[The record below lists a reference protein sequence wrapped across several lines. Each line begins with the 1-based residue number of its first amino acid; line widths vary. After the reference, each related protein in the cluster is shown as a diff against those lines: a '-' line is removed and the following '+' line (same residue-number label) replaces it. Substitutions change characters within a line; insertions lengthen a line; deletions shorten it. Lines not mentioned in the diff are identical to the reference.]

1 MLLFALVWLSCV
13 WFGSWALN
21 PNNATRMYAGM
32 ALVERGDARIDA
44 YQELTIDKAEFDGHV
59 YMDKAPGMT
68 LLSLPA
74 MALAD
79 KIGPPIEYIPPTLYD
94 AQFEHLM
101 TIRLRLAVAMV
112 SAVITALAALAM
124 HDLGLRLTGSASG
137 ALVASLGYALGT
149 PVWGWSTTL
158 FGHAPVAGL
167 FVIAVWALWR
177 AGEGQSIRLAAIG
190 GAALGL
196 AVLIEFEAV
205 LAGSAIAVWGA
216 LRLWRVDRRAVAV
229 AAAVGLVTLLVPF
242 MAYNMI
248 AFGTPFRL
256 GYQGVVGFAGM
267 DEGLFGLTSPKPMV
281 LLKLLVGMR
290 RGLLWVAPVLVPALA
305 GLWLLGRKRRGL
317 AVTLAVGALTV
328 LLVNSAYVY
337 WDGGHS
343 TGPRHSVPAIGLIA
357 IGLAPFWASLRHAW
371 ERAATIGVLL
381 VSVAIN
387 LMIAAANI
395 TVPDNYRFPLI
406 DPILADWEAGQL
418 RTLPS
423 DFLGWGPMAGVQTYL
438 ATVVVLALL
447 LMRVRRT
454 AQYQLNIPSDAYRL
468 GGCQGTSRNSNW

>member
-1 MLLFALVWLSCV
+1 MARTRLLLFALVWLSCV

-32 ALVERGDARIDA
+32 TLVERGDARIDA
-44 YQELTIDKAEFDGHV
+44 YRALTIDEAEFDGHF
-59 YMDKAPGMT
+59 YMDKASGMT

-79 KIGPPIEYIPPTLYD
+79 KIGPPIEYIPPTIYD
-94 AQFEHLM
+94 ARFEHLM
-101 TIRLRLAVAMV
+101 TVRLRLAVAMV
-112 SAVITALAALAM
+112 SAVIAALAALAM
-124 HDLGLRLTGSASG
+124 HDLGLRLTGSAGG
-137 ALVASLGYALGT
+137 ALVAGLGFALGT

-177 AGEGQSIRLAAIG
+177 AGEGNAMRFAAIG

-196 AVLIEFEAV
+196 AVLIEFEAA
-205 LAGSAIAVWGA
+205 LAGSVIAIWGA
-216 LRLWRVDRRAVAV
+216 LRLWRADRRAVAAAV
-229 AAAVGLVTLLVPF
+229 AAGLVTLLVPF
-242 MAYNMI
+242 TTYNMI

-256 GYQGVVGFAGM
+256 GYQGVVGFTGM
-267 DEGLFGLTSPKPMV
+267 DQGLFGLTSPKPIV
-281 LLKLLVGMR
+281 LLKLLVGLR
-290 RGLLWVAPVLVPALA
+290 RGLVWVAPALA
-305 GLWLLGRKRRGL
+305 PAAVGLWLLGRKHRGL
-317 AVTLAVGALTV
+317 AVMLAMAALTV

-371 ERAATIGVLL
+371 ERAVTVGLL
-381 VSVAIN
+381 LISMVIN
-387 LMIAAANI
+387 LMIAAANV
-395 TVPDNYRFPLI
+395 TTPDTYRFPLA
-406 DPILADWEAGQL
+406 DPVLTAWKAGEL

-423 DFLGWGPMAGVQTYL
+423 DFLGWSPGTGAALYVAVAIIL
-438 ATVVVLALL
+438 IALL
-447 LMRVRRT
+447 SRSPTASDRRHR
-454 AQYQLNIPSDAYRL
+454 QS
-468 GGCQGTSRNSNW
+468 GVSRKLH

>member
-1 MLLFALVWLSCV
+1 MARTRLLLFALVWLSCA

-21 PNNATRMYAGM
+21 PNNATRMFAGM
-32 ALVERGDARIDA
+32 ALVERGDARIDD
-44 YQELTIDKAEFDGHV
+44 YQALTIDKAEFGGHF

-68 LLSLPA
+68 LLALPA

-79 KIGPPIEYIPPTLYD
+79 RVGPPLEYIPPTIYD
-94 AQFEHLM
+94 ASFEYYM
-101 TIRLRLAVAMV
+101 TMRLRLAVAMV

-124 HDLGLRLTGSASG
+124 HDLSLRLTGSASG
-137 ALVASLGYALGT
+137 ALVASLGFALGT

-177 AGEGQSIRLAAIG
+177 AGERHAMRFAAIG

-196 AVLIEFEAV
+196 AVLIEFEAA
-205 LAGSAIAVWGA
+205 LAGSVIAIWGA
-216 LRLWRVDRRAVAV
+216 LRLWRADRRALL
-229 AAAVGLVTLLVPF
+229 AAAGAGAATLLIPF
-242 MAYNMI
+242 VAYNMI

-256 GYQGVVGFAGM
+256 GYSGVVGFAGM
-267 DEGLFGLTSPKPMV
+267 DQGLFGLTSPKPIV
-281 LLKLLVGMR
+281 LAKILVGMR
-290 RGLLWVAPVLVPALA
+290 RGLLWVAPVLVPAIV
-305 GLWLLGRKRRGL
+305 GLWLLVRKHRGL
-317 AVTLAVGALTV
+317 AIMLAAAALTV

-357 IGLAPFWASLRHAW
+357 IGLAPFWASLRFAW
-371 ERAATIGVLL
+371 ERVVTVGMLL
-381 VSVAIN
+381 VSMVIN

-395 TVPDNYRFPLI
+395 TTPDSYRFPLA
-406 DPILADWEAGQL
+406 DPILADWRMGVL

-423 DFLGWGPMAGVQTYL
+423 DFLGWSPMAGVGMFL
-438 ATVVVLALL
+438 VVALALL
-447 LMRVRRT
+447 AAALAR
-454 AQYQLNIPSDAYRL
+454 QPIKH
-468 GGCQGTSRNSNW
+468 

>member
-1 MLLFALVWLSCV
+1 MARTRLLLFALVWLSCV

-21 PNNATRMYAGM
+21 PNNATRIYAGV
-32 ALVERGDARIDA
+32 ALVERGDARIDQ
-44 YQELTIDKAEFDGHV
+44 YQALTIDKAEFGGHF

-74 MALAD
+74 MAIAD
-79 KIGPPIEYIPPTLYD
+79 HVGRPLEYVPPMLYD
-94 AQFEHLM
+94 SVFEHYM
-101 TIRLRLAVAMV
+101 TVRLRLAVALG

-137 ALVASLGYALGT
+137 ALVASLGFALGT

-177 AGEGQSIRLAAIG
+177 AGEGRTMRFAAIG

-196 AVLIEFEAV
+196 AVLIEFEAA
-205 LAGSAIAVWGA
+205 LAGSVIAIWGA
-216 LRLWRVDRRAVAV
+216 LRLWRADRRAVLV
-229 AAAVGLVTLLVPF
+229 AAAAGLVTLLVPF
-242 MAYNMI
+242 MTYNVI

-281 LLKLLVGMR
+281 LLKLLVGLR
-290 RGLLWVAPVLVPALA
+290 RGLLWVAPVLVPAFV
-305 GLWLLGRKRRGL
+305 GLWLLGRRHRGL
-317 AVTLAVGALTV
+317 AIMLVVAALTV

-357 IGLAPFWASLRHAW
+357 IGLAPFWASLRFVW
-371 ERAATIGVLL
+371 ERAVTVALL
-381 VSVAIN
+381 LLSTVIN

-395 TVPDNYRFPLI
+395 TTPDTYRFPLA
-406 DPILADWEAGQL
+406 DPILTAWKAGAL

-423 DFLGWGPMAGVQTYL
+423 DFLGWSPIPGVEIYL
-438 ATVVVLALL
+438 TAAVALALL
-447 LMRVRRT
+447 LAR
-454 AQYQLNIPSDAYRL
+454 QLRL
-468 GGCQGTSRNSNW
+468 SR

>member
-1 MLLFALVWLSCV
+1 MARTRLLLFALVWLSCV

-21 PNNATRMYAGM
+21 PNNATRMYASM

-44 YQELTIDKAEFDGHV
+44 YQALTIDKAEFDGHV

-94 AQFEHLM
+94 ARFEHLM

-137 ALVASLGYALGT
+137 ALVASLGFALGT

-167 FVIAVWALWR
+167 FVIAAWALWR
-177 AGEGQSIRLAAIG
+177 SGEGQSIRLAAIG

-205 LAGSAIAVWGA
+205 LAGSVIAIWGA
-216 LRLWRVDRRAVAV
+216 LRLWRADRRAVGV
-229 AAAVGLVTLLVPF
+229 AATAGLVTLLVPF
-242 MAYNMI
+242 MTYNLI

-281 LLKLLVGMR
+281 LLKILVGMR
-290 RGLLWVAPVLVPALA
+290 RGLIWVAPVLVPAGI
-305 GLWLLGRKRRGL
+305 GLWLLGRKHRGL
-317 AVTLAVGALTV
+317 ALILATAALTV

-357 IGLAPFWASLRHAW
+357 IGLAPFWARLRFAW
-371 ERAATIGVLL
+371 ERAMTVGVLL

-395 TVPDNYRFPLI
+395 TAPDSYPFPLA
-406 DPILADWEAGQL
+406 DPILGDWRTGML

-423 DFLGWGPMAGVQTYL
+423 DFLGWSPTAGAGVYL
-438 ATVVVLALL
+438 LVALPLVALL
-447 LMRVRRT
+447 LVLRRDR
-454 AQYQLNIPSDAYRL
+454 IPSAA
-468 GGCQGTSRNSNW
+468 

>member
-1 MLLFALVWLSCV
+1 MARTRLLLFALVWLSCV

-21 PNNATRMYAGM
+21 PNNATRMFAGM
-32 ALVERGDARIDA
+32 ALVERGDARIDD
-44 YQELTIDKAEFDGHV
+44 YQALTIDKAEFGGHF

-79 KIGPPIEYIPPTLYD
+79 HVGPPLEYVPPTIYD
-94 AQFEHLM
+94 ASFEQYM
-101 TIRLRLAVAMV
+101 TVRLRLAVALV
-112 SAVITALAALAM
+112 GAVITALAALAM
-124 HDLGLRLTGSASG
+124 HNLGYRLTGSASG
-137 ALVASLGYALGT
+137 ALVASLGFALGT

-177 AGEGQSIRLAAIG
+177 AGEGQAIRFAVIG

-196 AVLIEFEAV
+196 AVLIEFEAA
-205 LAGSAIAVWGA
+205 LAGSVIAIWGA
-216 LRLWRVDRRAVAV
+216 LRLWRADRRAVA
-229 AAAVGLVTLLVPF
+229 AAAAAGLVTLLVPF
-242 MAYNMI
+242 MAYNLI
-248 AFGTPFRL
+248 AFDTPFRL
-256 GYQGVVGFAGM
+256 GYQGVVGFTGM

-281 LLKLLVGMR
+281 LLKVLVGMR
-290 RGLLWVAPVLVPALA
+290 RGLLWVAPVLIPAFI
-305 GLWLLGRKRRGL
+305 GLWLLARKHRGL
-317 AVTLAVGALTV
+317 ALMLGAAALTV

-357 IGLAPFWASLRHAW
+357 VGLAPFWASLRHFW
-371 ERAATIGVLL
+371 ERSLTTALLL
-381 VSVAIN
+381 VSVIIN

-395 TVPDNYRFPLI
+395 TTPDTYRFPLA
-406 DPILADWEAGQL
+406 DPILTSWKAGAL

-423 DFLGWGPMAGVQTYL
+423 DFLGWSAIAGVGAYL
-438 ATVVVLALL
+438 VLL
-447 LMRVRRT
+447 LLPAGLLLAQRPNKRNGRRT
-454 AQYQLNIPSDAYRL
+454 DTKARL
-468 GGCQGTSRNSNW
+468 VG

>member
-1 MLLFALVWLSCV
+1 LLLFALVWLSCV

-44 YQELTIDKAEFDGHV
+44 YQALTIDKAEFDGHV

-79 KIGPPIEYIPPTLYD
+79 RIGPPIEYIPPTLYD
-94 AQFEHLM
+94 ARFEHLM

-137 ALVASLGYALGT
+137 ALVASLGFALGT

-177 AGEGQSIRLAAIG
+177 AGEGRAMRFATIG

-205 LAGSAIAVWGA
+205 LAGSVIAIWGA
-216 LRLWRVDRRAVAV
+216 LRLWRADRRAVAV
-229 AAAVGLVTLLVPF
+229 AATAGLVTLLVPF
-242 MAYNMI
+242 MTYNLI

-281 LLKLLVGMR
+281 LLKILVGMR
-290 RGLLWVAPVLVPALA
+290 RGLIWVAPVLVPAGI
-305 GLWLLGRKRRGL
+305 GLWLLGRKHRGL
-317 AVTLAVGALTV
+317 ALILATAALTV

-357 IGLAPFWASLRHAW
+357 IGLAPFWARLRFAW
-371 ERAATIGVLL
+371 ERAMTVGVLL

-395 TVPDNYRFPLI
+395 TAPDSYPFPLA
-406 DPILADWEAGQL
+406 DPILGDWRTGML

-423 DFLGWGPMAGVQTYL
+423 DFLGWSPTAGAGVYL
-438 ATVVVLALL
+438 LVALPLVALL
-447 LMRVRRT
+447 LVFRRDR
-454 AQYQLNIPSDAYRL
+454 IPSAA
-468 GGCQGTSRNSNW
+468 

>member
-1 MLLFALVWLSCV
+1 MARTRLLLFALVWLSCV

-21 PNNATRMYAGM
+21 PNNATRIYAGM
-32 ALVERGDARIDA
+32 ALVERGDARIDQ
-44 YQELTIDKAEFDGHV
+44 YQALTIDKAEFGGHF

-74 MALAD
+74 MAIAD
-79 KIGPPIEYIPPTLYD
+79 HVGRPLEYVPPTLYD
-94 AQFEHLM
+94 ATFEHYM
-101 TIRLRLAVAMV
+101 TVRVRLAVALA

-137 ALVASLGYALGT
+137 ALVASLGFALGT

-177 AGEGQSIRLAAIG
+177 AGEGQTMRFAAIG

-196 AVLIEFEAV
+196 AVLIEFEAA
-205 LAGSAIAVWGA
+205 LAGSVIAIWGA
-216 LRLWRVDRRAVAV
+216 LRLWRADRRAVA
-229 AAAVGLVTLLVPF
+229 AAAVAGLVTLLVPF
-242 MAYNMI
+242 WTYNMI
-248 AFGTPFRL
+248 AFGTLFRL

-281 LLKLLVGMR
+281 LLKILVGMR
-290 RGLLWVAPVLVPALA
+290 RGLLWVAPVLIPAFI
-305 GLWLLGRKRRGL
+305 GLWLLGRRHRGL
-317 AVTLAVGALTV
+317 AIMLAAAALTV

-357 IGLAPFWASLRHAW
+357 IGLAPFWASLRLAW
-371 ERAATIGVLL
+371 ERAVTVALL
-381 VSVAIN
+381 LLSTVIN

-395 TVPDNYRFPLI
+395 TTPDTYRFPLA
-406 DPILADWEAGQL
+406 DPILTAWKAGAL

-423 DFLGWGPMAGVQTYL
+423 DFLGWSPIPGVEIYL
-438 ATVVVLALL
+438 TAAVALAFLL
-447 LMRVRRT
+447 AR
-454 AQYQLNIPSDAYRL
+454 QLRL
-468 GGCQGTSRNSNW
+468 SR

>member
-1 MLLFALVWLSCV
+1 MTRTRLLLFALVWLSCV

-21 PNNATRMYAGM
+21 PNNATRIYAGM

-44 YQELTIDKAEFDGHV
+44 YQALTIDEAEFDGHF

-74 MALAD
+74 MAIAD
-79 KIGPPIEYIPPTLYD
+79 HVGPPLEYVPPTIYD
-94 AQFEHLM
+94 ALFEHYM
-101 TIRLRLAVAMV
+101 TLRLRLAVAMV

-137 ALVASLGYALGT
+137 ALVASLGFALGT

-177 AGEGQSIRLAAIG
+177 AGEGPAMRFAAIG

-196 AVLIEFEAV
+196 AVLIEFEAA
-205 LAGSAIAVWGA
+205 LAGSVIAIWGA
-216 LRLWRVDRRAVAV
+216 LRLWRTDRRAVLP
-229 AAAVGLVTLLVPF
+229 AAGAGLVTLLVPF
-242 MAYNMI
+242 MTYNTI

-256 GYQGVVGFAGM
+256 GYSGVVGFAGM
-267 DEGLFGLTSPKPMV
+267 TQGLFGLTSPKLIV
-281 LLKLLVGMR
+281 LFKILIGMR
-290 RGLLWVAPVLVPALA
+290 RGLLWVAPVLIPATV
-305 GLWLLGRKRRGL
+305 GLWLLGRQHRGL
-317 AVTLAVGALTV
+317 AIMLAAAALTV

-343 TGPRHSVPAIGLIA
+343 TGPRHSIPAIGLIA
-357 IGLAPFWASLRHAW
+357 IGLAPFWASLRSAW
-371 ERAATIGVLL
+371 ERTATVALLL
-381 VSVAIN
+381 VSVVIN

-395 TVPDNYRFPLI
+395 TTPDTYRFPLA
-406 DPILADWEAGQL
+406 DPILTAWRAGWL

-423 DFLGWGPMAGVQTYL
+423 DFLGWSPVTGTAVYIAAAVTLTIALSRSP
-438 ATVVVLALL
+438 TVSN
-447 LMRVRRT
+447 RT
-454 AQYQLNIPSDAYRL
+454 ASA
-468 GGCQGTSRNSNW
+468 T

>member
-1 MLLFALVWLSCV
+1 MARTRLLLFALVWLSSV

-32 ALVERGDARIDA
+32 ALVEHGDARIDQ
-44 YQELTIDKAEFDGHV
+44 YQALTIDKAEFDGHV

-74 MALAD
+74 MAIAD
-79 KIGPPIEYIPPTLYD
+79 HVAPPLEYVPPTIYD
-94 AQFEHLM
+94 ANFEHYM
-101 TIRLRLAVAMV
+101 TVRLRLAVALV
-112 SAVITALAALAM
+112 SAVITALAGLAM

-137 ALVASLGYALGT
+137 ALVASLGFGLGT

-177 AGEGQSIRLAAIG
+177 AGEGRTMRFAAIG

-196 AVLIEFEAV
+196 AVLIEFEAA
-205 LAGSAIAVWGA
+205 LAGSIIAIWGA
-216 LRLWRVDRRAVAV
+216 LRLWRADRRAVLV
-229 AAAVGLVTLLVPF
+229 AAAAGLVTLLVPF
-242 MAYNMI
+242 MTYNMI

-267 DEGLFGLTSPKPMV
+267 DQGLFGLTSPKPMV
-281 LLKLLVGMR
+281 LLKILVGMR
-290 RGLLWVAPVLVPALA
+290 RGLLWVAPVLIPATV
-305 GLWLLGRKRRGL
+305 GLWLLGRKHRGL
-317 AVTLAVGALTV
+317 AIMLAAAALTV

-357 IGLAPFWASLRHAW
+357 IGLAPFWARLRFAW
-371 ERAATIGVLL
+371 ERAVTVALLL
-381 VSVAIN
+381 VSVVIN

-395 TVPDNYRFPLI
+395 TTPDTYRFPLA
-406 DPILADWEAGQL
+406 DPILTAWKAGAL

-423 DFLGWGPMAGVQTYL
+423 DFLGWSPIVGAGAYL
-438 ATVVVLALL
+438 TVALMLLSALL
-447 LMRVRRT
+447 ARQPT
-454 AQYQLNIPSDAYRL
+454 EQ
-468 GGCQGTSRNSNW
+468 SNGSQRQANLAVDRKR

>member
-1 MLLFALVWLSCV
+1 MARTRLLLFALVWLSCV

-21 PNNATRMYAGM
+21 PNNATRIYAGM
-32 ALVERGDARIDA
+32 ALVERGDARIDQ
-44 YQELTIDKAEFDGHV
+44 YQALTIDKAEFGGHF

-74 MALAD
+74 MAIAD
-79 KIGPPIEYIPPTLYD
+79 HVGRPLEYVPPTLSD
-94 AQFEHLM
+94 AVFEHYM
-101 TIRLRLAVAMV
+101 TVRLRLAVALG

-137 ALVASLGYALGT
+137 ALVASLGFALGT

-177 AGEGQSIRLAAIG
+177 AGEGQTMRFAAIG

-196 AVLIEFEAV
+196 AVLIEFEAA
-205 LAGSAIAVWGA
+205 LAGSVIAIWGA
-216 LRLWRVDRRAVAV
+216 LRLWRADRRAVA
-229 AAAVGLVTLLVPF
+229 AAAVAGLVTLLVPF
-242 MAYNMI
+242 WTYNMI
-248 AFGTPFRL
+248 AFGTLFRL

-281 LLKLLVGMR
+281 LLKILVGMR
-290 RGLLWVAPVLVPALA
+290 RGLLWVAPVLIPAFI
-305 GLWLLGRKRRGL
+305 GLWLLGRRHHGL
-317 AVTLAVGALTV
+317 AIMLAAAALTV

-357 IGLAPFWASLRHAW
+357 IGLAPFWASLRFAW
-371 ERAATIGVLL
+371 ERAVTVALL
-381 VSVAIN
+381 LLSTVIN

-395 TVPDNYRFPLI
+395 TTPDTYRFPLA
-406 DPILADWEAGQL
+406 DPILTAWKAGAL

-423 DFLGWGPMAGVQTYL
+423 DFLGWSPIPGVEIYL
-438 ATVVVLALL
+438 TAAVALAFLL
-447 LMRVRRT
+447 AR
-454 AQYQLNIPSDAYRL
+454 QLRL
-468 GGCQGTSRNSNW
+468 SR

>member
-1 MLLFALVWLSCV
+1 MLRTRLLLFALIWLSCV

-21 PNNATRMYAGM
+21 PNNATRMFAGM
-32 ALVERGDARIDA
+32 ALVERGDARIDQFQA
-44 YQELTIDKAEFDGHV
+44 LTIDKAEFGGHF

-68 LLSLPA
+68 LLALPA
-74 MALAD
+74 MAIAD
-79 KIGPPIEYIPPTLYD
+79 HVDAPIEYVPPTLYD
-94 AQFEHLM
+94 ASFERSM
-101 TIRLRLAVAMV
+101 TVRLRLAVAMV
-112 SAVITALAALAM
+112 SAVVAALAALAL

-137 ALVASLGYALGT
+137 ALVASLAFALGT

-177 AGEGQSIRLAAIG
+177 AGKGRAMRFAAIG

-196 AVLIEFEAV
+196 AVLIEFEAA
-205 LAGSAIAVWGA
+205 LAGSVIALWGA
-216 LRLWRVDRRAVAV
+216 LRLWRADRRAVLV
-229 AAAVGLVTLLVPF
+229 AAAAGAATLMIPF
-242 MAYNMI
+242 VAYNMI

-267 DEGLFGLTSPKPMV
+267 DQGLFGLTSPKPVV
-281 LLKLLVGMR
+281 LAKILVGMR
-290 RGLLWVAPVLVPALA
+290 RGLLWVAPVLIPATV
-305 GLWLLGRKRRGL
+305 GLWLLGRRHRGL
-317 AVTLAVGALTV
+317 AIMLAAAALTV

-357 IGLAPFWASLRHAW
+357 IGLAPFWASLRFMW
-371 ERAATIGVLL
+371 ERAVTIGLLL
-381 VSVAIN
+381 VSMVIN

-395 TVPDNYRFPLI
+395 TTPDSYRFPLV
-406 DPILADWEAGQL
+406 DPILTDWRTGVL

-423 DFLGWGPMAGVQTYL
+423 DFLGWSPMAGVGMYL
-438 ATVVVLALL
+438 LVTAILGVLLI
-447 LMRVRRT
+447 RR
-454 AQYQLNIPSDAYRL
+454 PS
-468 GGCQGTSRNSNW
+468 GT

>member
-1 MLLFALVWLSCV
+1 MVRTRLLLAALVWLSCV

-32 ALVERGDARIDA
+32 TLVERGDARIDA
-44 YQELTIDKAEFDGHV
+44 YRALTIDEAEFDGHF
-59 YMDKAPGMT
+59 YMDKASGMT

-79 KIGPPIEYIPPTLYD
+79 KIGPPIEYIPPTIYD
-94 AQFEHLM
+94 ARFEHLM
-101 TIRLRLAVAMV
+101 TVRLRLAVAMV
-112 SAVITALAALAM
+112 SAVIAALAALAM

-137 ALVASLGYALGT
+137 ALVASLGFALGT

-177 AGEGQSIRLAAIG
+177 AGKGHAMRFAAIG

-196 AVLIEFEAV
+196 AVLIEFEAA
-205 LAGSAIAVWGA
+205 LAGSVIAIWGA
-216 LRLWRVDRRAVAV
+216 LRLWRADRRAVAAAV
-229 AAAVGLVTLLVPF
+229 AAGLVTLLVPF
-242 MAYNMI
+242 TTYNMI

-267 DEGLFGLTSPKPMV
+267 DQGLFGLTSPKPIV
-281 LLKLLVGMR
+281 LLKLLVGLR
-290 RGLLWVAPVLVPALA
+290 RGLVWVAPVLAPAA
-305 GLWLLGRKRRGL
+305 VGLWLLGRKHRGL
-317 AVTLAVGALTV
+317 AVMLAMAALTV

-371 ERAATIGVLL
+371 ERAVTVGVLL
-381 VSVAIN
+381 VSVVIN

-395 TVPDNYRFPLI
+395 TAPDTYRFPLA
-406 DPILADWEAGQL
+406 DPILTAWNAGAL

-423 DFLGWGPMAGVQTYL
+423 DFLGWSPIIGVQIYL
-438 ATVVVLALL
+438 TAAVALTSLLA
-447 LMRVRRT
+447 RRREG
-454 AQYQLNIPSDAYRL
+454 P
-468 GGCQGTSRNSNW
+468 

>member
-1 MLLFALVWLSCV
+1 MARTRLLLFALVWLSCV

-21 PNNATRMYAGM
+21 PNNATRIYASI
-32 ALVERGDARIDA
+32 ALVERGDARIDQ
-44 YQELTIDKAEFDGHV
+44 YQALTIDKAEFGGHF

-74 MALAD
+74 MAIAD
-79 KIGPPIEYIPPTLYD
+79 HVSAPLEYVPPTLYD
-94 AQFEHLM
+94 ATFEHYM
-101 TIRLRLAVAMV
+101 TVRVRLAVALA

-137 ALVASLGYALGT
+137 ALVASLGFALGT

-177 AGEGQSIRLAAIG
+177 AGEGRTMRFAAIA

-196 AVLIEFEAV
+196 AVLIEFEAA
-205 LAGSAIAVWGA
+205 LAGSVIAIWGA
-216 LRLWRVDRRAVAV
+216 VRLWRADRRAVAV
-229 AAAVGLVTLLVPF
+229 AAVVGLVTLLVPF
-242 MAYNMI
+242 TTYNVI

-281 LLKLLVGMR
+281 LLKILIGMR
-290 RGLLWVAPVLVPALA
+290 RGLLWVAPILVPVFV
-305 GLWLLGRKRRGL
+305 GLWLLGRKHRGL
-317 AVTLAVGALTV
+317 AIMLAAAALTV

-343 TGPRHSVPAIGLIA
+343 TGPRHSVPALGLVA
-357 IGLAPFWASLRHAW
+357 IGLAPFWASLRFTW
-371 ERAATIGVLL
+371 ERAVTIALLL
-381 VSVAIN
+381 VSIVIN

-395 TVPDNYRFPLI
+395 TTPDNYRFPLA
-406 DPILADWEAGQL
+406 DPILTAWKAGAL

-423 DFLGWGPMAGVQTYL
+423 DFLGWSPIAGTEAY
-438 ATVVVLALL
+438 LL
-447 LMRVRRT
+447 LVLPLT
-454 AQYQLNIPSDAYRL
+454 GLLLA
-468 GGCQGTSRNSNW
+468 NSLPNEKGRKQNRA

>member
-1 MLLFALVWLSCV
+1 MARTRLLLFALVWLSCV

-21 PNNATRMYAGM
+21 PNNATRIYAGM
-32 ALVERGDARIDA
+32 ALVERGDARIDQ
-44 YQELTIDKAEFDGHV
+44 YQALTIDKAEFGGHF

-74 MALAD
+74 MAIAD
-79 KIGPPIEYIPPTLYD
+79 HVGRPLEYVPPTLYD
-94 AQFEHLM
+94 ATFEHYM
-101 TIRLRLAVAMV
+101 TVRVRLAVALA

-137 ALVASLGYALGT
+137 ALVASLGFALGT

-177 AGEGQSIRLAAIG
+177 AGEGQTMRFAAIG

-196 AVLIEFEAV
+196 AVLIEFEAA
-205 LAGSAIAVWGA
+205 LAGSVIAIWGA
-216 LRLWRVDRRAVAV
+216 LRLWRADRRAVA
-229 AAAVGLVTLLVPF
+229 AAAVAGLVTLLVPF
-242 MAYNMI
+242 WTYNMI
-248 AFGTPFRL
+248 AFGTLFRL

-281 LLKLLVGMR
+281 LLKILVGMR
-290 RGLLWVAPVLVPALA
+290 RGLLWVAPVLIPAFI
-305 GLWLLGRKRRGL
+305 GLWLLGRRHRGL
-317 AVTLAVGALTV
+317 AIMLAAAALTV

-357 IGLAPFWASLRHAW
+357 IGLAPFWASLRFAW
-371 ERAATIGVLL
+371 ERAVTVALL
-381 VSVAIN
+381 LLSTVIN

-395 TVPDNYRFPLI
+395 TTPDTYRFPLA
-406 DPILADWEAGQL
+406 DPILTAWKAGAL

-423 DFLGWGPMAGVQTYL
+423 DFLGWSPIPGVEIYL
-438 ATVVVLALL
+438 TAAVALAFLL
-447 LMRVRRT
+447 AR
-454 AQYQLNIPSDAYRL
+454 QLRL
-468 GGCQGTSRNSNW
+468 SR

>member
-1 MLLFALVWLSCV
+1 MARTRLLLFALVWLSCV

-32 ALVERGDARIDA
+32 ALVERGDARIDE
-44 YQELTIDKAEFDGHV
+44 YQALTIDKAEFDGHF

-68 LLSLPA
+68 LLALPA

-79 KIGPPIEYIPPTLYD
+79 HVGPPLEYVPPTIYD
-94 AQFEHLM
+94 ASFEQYM
-101 TIRLRLAVAMV
+101 TVRLRLAVAMV

-137 ALVASLGYALGT
+137 ALVASLGFALGT

-177 AGEGQSIRLAAIG
+177 AGEGQAMRFALIG
-190 GAALGL
+190 GVTLGL
-196 AVLIEFEAV
+196 AVLIEFEAAP
-205 LAGSAIAVWGA
+205 AGSVIAIWGA
-216 LRLWRVDRRAVAV
+216 ARLWRADRRAAA
-229 AAAVGLVTLLVPF
+229 AAAVTGLVMLLVPF
-242 MAYNMI
+242 MTYNLI

-281 LLKLLVGMR
+281 LLKILVGMR
-290 RGLLWVAPVLVPALA
+290 RGLLWVAPVLVPAFI
-305 GLWLLGRKRRGL
+305 GLWLLGRKRLGL
-317 AVTLAVGALTV
+317 AFMLAAAALTV

-357 IGLAPFWASLRHAW
+357 IGLAPFWASLRFAW
-371 ERAATIGVLL
+371 ERAMTVGLL
-381 VSVAIN
+381 LMSVVIN
-387 LMIAAANI
+387 LMIAAANV
-395 TVPDNYRFPLI
+395 TTPDTYRFPLA
-406 DPILADWEAGQL
+406 DPILIDWQRGEV

-423 DFLGWGPMAGVQTYL
+423 DFFGWSPIAGIGAYL
-438 ATVVVLALL
+438 VLVLL
-447 LMRVRRT
+447 LAGLLLAPLSAKR
-454 AQYQLNIPSDAYRL
+454 
-468 GGCQGTSRNSNW
+468 

>member
-1 MLLFALVWLSCV
+1 MARTRLLLFALVWLSCV

-21 PNNATRMYAGM
+21 PNNATRIYAGM
-32 ALVERGDARIDA
+32 ALVERGDARIDQ
-44 YQELTIDKAEFDGHV
+44 YQALTIDKAEFGGHF

-74 MALAD
+74 MAIAD
-79 KIGPPIEYIPPTLYD
+79 HVGRPLEYVPPTLYD
-94 AQFEHLM
+94 ATFEHYM
-101 TIRLRLAVAMV
+101 TVRVRLAVALA

-137 ALVASLGYALGT
+137 ALVASLGFALGT

-177 AGEGQSIRLAAIG
+177 AGEGRTMRFAAIG

-196 AVLIEFEAV
+196 AVLIEFEAA
-205 LAGSAIAVWGA
+205 LAGSVIAIWGA
-216 LRLWRVDRRAVAV
+216 LRLWRADRRAVA
-229 AAAVGLVTLLVPF
+229 AAAVAGLVTLLVPF
-242 MAYNMI
+242 WTYNMI
-248 AFGTPFRL
+248 AFGTLFRL

-281 LLKLLVGMR
+281 LLKILVGMR
-290 RGLLWVAPVLVPALA
+290 RGLLWVAPVLIPAFI
-305 GLWLLGRKRRGL
+305 GLWLLGRRHRGL
-317 AVTLAVGALTV
+317 AIMLAAAALTV

-357 IGLAPFWASLRHAW
+357 IGLAPFWASLRFAW
-371 ERAATIGVLL
+371 ERAVTVALL
-381 VSVAIN
+381 LLSTVIN

-395 TVPDNYRFPLI
+395 TTPDTYRFPLA
-406 DPILADWEAGQL
+406 DPILTAWKAGAL

-423 DFLGWGPMAGVQTYL
+423 DFLGWSPIPGVEIYL
-438 ATVVVLALL
+438 TAAVALAFLL
-447 LMRVRRT
+447 AR
-454 AQYQLNIPSDAYRL
+454 QLRL
-468 GGCQGTSRNSNW
+468 SR